1 MTKQDKACL
10 HRSNFKLSGVIRG
23 TMGSIN
29 MNVPGKV
36 DIPKKKLTI
45 CILFNILYI
54 IKKI

>member
-1 MTKQDKACL
+1 MTKPDKACL